1 MCLFDVLDGGV
12 GLVFRPCE
20 YVDPGI
26 LGVESPGD
34 LLSKAGIRT
43 RYDVDLGEALGC
55 CSCGYFMIGSLTF
68 PARPGRLSSV
78 NDGFGGKNCV
88 STRMVTRTKVLF

>member
-12 GLVFRPCE
+12 GLVLRPCE

-34 LLSKAGIRT
+34 LLSEAGIRT
-43 RYDVDLGEALGC
+43 RYDVDLGELGC
-55 CSCGYFMIGSLTF
+55 CSCGYTRIGSLTF
-68 PARPGRLSSV
+68 PVRSGRSSSV
-78 NDGFGGKNCV
+78 NAGFGGKNCV
-88 STRMVTRTKVLF
+88 STRMVKRTKV